1 MKKKFWT
8 KIPKNGHCVM
18 CGQFLYPERGQ
29 KQTLF
34 DPLPPH
40 LVHVV
45 INGPLLGN
53 GFTLAISTYMC
64 QYNFLPKYIPYK
76 YYKRLFFKRN
86 RSQFVLHSF
95 LSTGLLGN
103 GFTLAVLWRSPR
115 LYNCCTPYLI
125 SMTICDLLASLL
137 ILPLLGRVH

>member
-1 MKKKFWT
+1 MIQLLDLWYIIWIMLIQISMFQFPYFWSKYWISSFTPT
-8 KIPKNGHCVM
+8 KNLTIHHP
-18 CGQFLYPERGQ
+18 
-29 KQTLF
+29 LF
-34 DPLPPH
+34 GCQVEILPQ
-40 LVHVV
+40 
-45 INGPLLGN
+45 
-53 GFTLAISTYMC
+53 C
-64 QYNFLPKYIPYK
+64 
-76 YYKRLFFKRN
+76 

-137 ILPLLGRVH
+137 ILPLLGRVHSRFKFQVWHPN